1 MAGRNRV
8 NEELKVQTEAGKTDI
23 KTVVFQ
29 YLKYWYLILMSVAV
43 ALWIGKVYHD
53 SKIPLYSASAQI
65 LINDDSKGANN
76 ELAIFEG
83 IAIEKQSTMET
94 EILEMKSVTFIEKI
108 ITELKLYVNYIG
120 YGRLSKKTDLYE
132 DSPIVADVS
141 GLSLS
146 DLDFVGV
153 WLHFEKN
160 GTVRVSENGELTDA
174 SPVVKEFP
182 YSVTTNYGEVV
193 LHKKFDVDNAK
204 YNKIFVGISNPAAVA
219 REYISSLSLRA
230 AGKGA
235 PVLSMSVVSTNR
247 SKGVD
252 FLKALIEKY
261 NKASE
266 NEKDMISQTTSK
278 FIDDRIRLLSEELG
292 TTERK
297 IEGFKKNQGLIEVAS
312 NAQLVLQ
319 ENTEYERKKLENETQ
334 IKLIEYLKSY
344 IDNPKNK
351 LSVMPSN
358 IGIEDESLVSQV
370 NRYNELLLEMDR
382 LLNSTSENNPVV
394 VNKKNQ
400 LMSLLGNI
408 KILVDNILQGLRIS
422 QSDLDAQTSKYKK
435 QMSNVPTQERRY
447 LEIDR
452 QRQIQASLF
461 LMLLQK
467 REENALAMAAT
478 VSKAKIVSEP
488 SASFAPIAP
497 NEKNIYMMSGL
508 LGLAIPVG
516 VIFLITFLSP
526 LLVSAM
532 EVKNYTQIPVISNL
546 PICKNAVDVF
556 GGESE
561 DCAEAFRMLRTKILY
576 NEEFEN
582 TKVFLFTSMKDG
594 VGKTFVSKNLASSF
608 VMLGKKVLLIDADL
622 RRQSLSEFVEGGRGL
637 TNYLTGEETDVES
650 LIIKVSDTNGL
661 SLLPAG
667 RFKSNPSELL
677 TSERLDEAISKL
689 RDEYDYIFIDATDLS
704 KYTDTLILNH
714 VSDAVIAVA
723 RIKVSDKTKFNK
735 YDELYKNNQLNN
747 VMLVVNGVR
756 N

>member
-8 NEELKVQTEAGKTDI
+8 NEELKTRTEAGKTDI

-29 YLKYWYLILMSVAV
+29 YLKYWYLILISLVV
-43 ALWIGKVYHD
+43 ALWIGKVYYD
-53 SKIPLYSASAQI
+53 SKMPLYSASAQI

-108 ITELKLYVNYIG
+108 ITELKLHVNYVG

-132 DSPIVADVS
+132 DTPIMADVS
-141 GLSLS
+141 NLSLT
-146 DLDFVGV
+146 DLDFIGI

-160 GTVRVSENGELTDA
+160 GTVRISENGDLTDK
-174 SPVVKEFP
+174 SPVIKEFP
-182 YSVTTNYGEVV
+182 YSVTTNYGEVI
-193 LHKKFDVDNAK
+193 LHKKFDVDEAK
-204 YNKIFVGISNPAAVA
+204 YNKLFVGISNPSAVA

-235 PVLSMSVVSTNR
+235 PVLSMSVVSSNR
-247 SKGVD
+247 KKGMD
-252 FLKALIEKY
+252 FLRSLIEKY

-266 NEKDMISQTTSK
+266 NEKDMISQTTSR

-319 ENTEYERKKLENETQ
+319 ENTEYEKKKLENETQ

-351 LSVMPSN
+351 LSVIPSN
-358 IGIEDESLVSQV
+358 IGIEEESLVSQV
-370 NRYNELLLEMDR
+370 NRYNELLLELDR

-394 VNKKNQ
+394 VNKKSQ

-408 KILVDNILQGLRIS
+408 RILVNNILQGLKIS
-422 QSDLDAQTSKYKK
+422 QSDLNAQANKYKK

-478 VSKAKIVSEP
+478 VSKAKVVSEP

-497 NEKNIYMMSGL
+497 DEKKIYMMSGM
-508 LGLAIPVG
+508 LGLALPVG

-526 LLVSAM
+526 LLASAM
-532 EVKNYTQIPVISNL
+532 EVKNYTQVPVVSVL
-546 PICKNAVDVF
+546 PVCKNTGDVF

-561 DCAEAFRMLRTKILY
+561 DCAEAFRLLRTKILY

-637 TNYLTGEETDVES
+637 TNYLTGEETDIES
-650 LIIKVSDTNGL
+650 LIIKVSDSNGL

-667 RFKSNPSELL
+667 RFKANPSELL
-677 TSERLDEAISKL
+677 TSERLDEVISKL

-735 YDELYKNNQLNN
+735 YDELYRNNQLNN

-756 N
+756 G